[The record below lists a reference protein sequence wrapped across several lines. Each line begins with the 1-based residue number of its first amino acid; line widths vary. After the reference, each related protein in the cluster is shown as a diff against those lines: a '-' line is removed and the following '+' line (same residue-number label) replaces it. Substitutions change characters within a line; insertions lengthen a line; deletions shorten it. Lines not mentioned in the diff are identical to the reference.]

1 MTQKPYC
8 IIMAGGVGHR
18 LWPLSNARHPKQFT
32 DIFNTGKT
40 CIRQTYERIAN
51 IFPPERIF
59 IITRK
64 EFRKITREQ
73 IPEIPV
79 ENILL
84 EPCNRNT
91 ATCIA
96 YAAYKIEGIAPNAVM
111 LIIPSDH
118 FITNDIAYI
127 KDIKEGIEFVARN
140 TGLLTIGIKPTRP
153 ETAYGYI
160 QEKNSS
166 GKEKIT
172 GVKTFTEKPSPEIAE
187 MFIKSGDFLWNSG
200 IFIWKTQDVIAEFK
214 KHMYDLHLLFT
225 TNSLLN
231 TPGEQEFI
239 DSIYG
244 QCYNVS
250 IDTGIMEKSSNVY
263 VLKGNFGWTDIS
275 TWHGLHKLVGNDDNN
290 NVANTE
296 NVIFQESQ
304 NCTIYVNKDTKV
316 IVQGM
321 SDVIVAEKDNYLM
334 ICPHK
339 DETKIPYLY
348 KLWKFKH

>member
-1 MTQKPYC
+1 MTQKSYC

-64 EFRKITREQ
+64 EFREITRKE
-73 IPEIPV
+73 ISEIPV

-127 KDIKEGIEFVARN
+127 EDIEEGIEFVARN

-166 GKEKIT
+166 GKEKNHR
-172 GVKTFTEKPSPEIAE
+172 SQ
-187 MFIKSGDFLWNSG
+187 DFYRETQSRNSR
-200 IFIWKTQDVIAEFK
+200 
-214 KHMYDLHLLFT
+214 
-225 TNSLLN
+225 
-231 TPGEQEFI
+231 
-239 DSIYG
+239 
-244 QCYNVS
+244 
-250 IDTGIMEKSSNVY
+250 NVY
-263 VLKGNFGWTDIS
+263 QIRRFSLEFRHFHMENPRCDRRIQKNICTTSIS
-275 TWHGLHKLVGNDDNN
+275 CSRPTL
-290 NVANTE
+290 
-296 NVIFQESQ
+296 
-304 NCTIYVNKDTKV
+304 C
-316 IVQGM
+316 
-321 SDVIVAEKDNYLM
+321 
-334 ICPHK
+334 
-339 DETKIPYLY
+339 
-348 KLWKFKH
+348 